1 MDKLHEEQLEHFLR
15 KEWRKKFDHFEIV
28 DETGINVIDVI
39 KIDPDNSDDGIPS
52 DLKEF
57 AMHQIFAIGKDGLMF
72 TYLDYL
78 EGCERFIADTKRL
91 IEAEKRNQMKISKIS
106 RCDKLKIFITLI
118 AAPIGFVISIMF
130 WSEIL
135 RLLSQIFFRS

>member
-78 EGCERFIADTKRL
+78 EGCERFIDNTKRL
-91 IEAEKRNQMKISKIS
+91 IEAEKKHRNE
-106 RCDKLKIFITLI
+106 D
-118 AAPIGFVISIMF
+118 
-130 WSEIL
+130 
-135 RLLSQIFFRS
+135 